1 MNLSRLSL
9 SALHER
15 ERSGRRQAAPRPSE
29 AYNADCPE
37 RHTAEITISMSQEA
51 NEEYHRADSDDD
63 QVDDKLT
70 YVGIIAKVP
79 VWSDKAWEEYARV
92 FQPIVLEGL
101 RAIREYAYDY
111 TRKHTRRALKDDDG
125 DCTAHRNW
133 NNPMDEYS
141 AALSGY
147 PQGYTFGRGCYF
159 QLFPDGLVNRG
170 AFETMCKIA
179 IDRMSGLPTKVMK
192 APHIRFFHPEMLYP
206 GAPVRG
212 VVRNRDGSSPWFL
225 CDVRMCVAAGLGHV
239 DPDRKEETNPEFSQE
254 QYNAIER
261 RAGQGRF
268 GHGEWEE

>member
-15 ERSGRRQAAPRPSE
+15 ERSGRRQTAARPSE

-37 RHTAEITISMSQEA
+37 RHTAEFVISMSQEA

-70 YVGIIAKVP
+70 HINILVKVP
-79 VWSDKAWEEYARV
+79 AWSDKAWEEYARV
-92 FQPIVLEGL
+92 FQPIILVGL

-111 TRKHTRRALKDDDG
+111 ARKHTRHELTDDDG
-125 DCTAHRNW
+125 GCTTERNW
-133 NNPMDEYS
+133 NNPMEQYS
-141 AALSGY
+141 AAMAGY

-159 QLFPDGLVNRG
+159 QWFPDDLLNRD

-206 GAPVRG
+206 GAPIRG
-212 VVRNRDGSSPWFL
+212 VVRNRDGSSPWFF
-225 CDVRMCVAAGLGHV
+225 CDVRMCVAEGLGHV
-239 DPDRKEETNPEFSQE
+239 NPDRKEETNPRFTEE
-254 QYNAIER
+254 EYRAIER
-261 RAGQGRF
+261 RAGHRWF
-268 GHGEWEE
+268 GDELEE